1 MKNKKLEGNTIIA
14 INSAKKIIEIFLG
27 PFLTAYFI
35 KTSVESVVDL
45 SIYYIFSYILLA
57 IGSFIVASIIK
68 NKFRIGMFRIG
79 VITTFFY
86 IMTIIVLKE
95 QVVNHLGLIAVLYGI
110 SQSCYW
116 FPYNLFVT
124 NKIDNNIR
132 TEYTVKSKNV
142 SKIVEILTPLLLGTA
157 ISATNYESTA
167 LIILGV
173 SFIQIILSFILTP
186 ENEEKL
192 DKLNLKKT
200 WNELKDNKQIRN
212 MLKVEFYAGMNAS
225 DGALTVFLTII
236 IFNSF
241 KTDMNLGI
249 INSITAVLTM
259 FFIYMFGKIYKRR
272 DDNRIIILSSII
284 PVITIFS
291 ILLWRN
297 NITIL
302 TYNVCYSLFV
312 TVLILAR
319 DIRLFN
325 IADSRIIDKN
335 NQSEFFAMRECILNM
350 GRVAGYSLL
359 LIAGLSGNQ
368 LILNIMMVILTFS
381 VFAMGINIR
390 KIEKFEE

>member
-95 QVVNHLGLIAVLYGI
+95 QVVNHLGLIAVLYSI

-173 SFIQIILSFILTP
+173 SFIQIVLSFILTP

-302 TYNVCYSLFV
+302 IYNVCYSLFV

-335 NQSEFFAMRECILNM
+335 NQSEFFAIRECILNM
-350 GRVAGYSLL
+350 GRVIGYSLL

>member
-116 FPYNLFVT
+116 FPYNLFLT

-142 SKIVEILTPLLLGTA
+142 SKIIEILIPLLLGTA

-186 ENEEKL
+186 ENEDKL
-192 DKLNLKKT
+192 DNLNLKKT
-200 WNELKDNKQIRN
+200 WNELKGNKQIRN
-212 MLKVEFYAGMNAS
+212 MLKTEFYAGMNAS
-225 DGALTVFLTII
+225 DGALTVLITII

-302 TYNVCYSLFV
+302 IYNVCYSLFV

-335 NQSEFFAMRECILNM
+335 NQSEFFAIRECILNM

-368 LILNIMMVILTFS
+368 LILNIMMVVLAFSIL
-381 VFAMGINIR
+381 AMGINIR